1 MKMNKTNKQKNL
13 LYAALMLLCFFTA
26 CKKNELPPDDQPV
39 QERFFSLATI
49 TDSIVKDFAIEIK
62 KENGEAGFLSYFIA
76 NNGYPV
82 WNAAEVTTGEKGAM
96 AMIPFALEN
105 TQEAN
110 GFLIARKNA
119 LGKYSFSL
127 FRKNL
132 LPAYTPA
139 NNREKLNSPQLQT
152 VFDHFN
158 REVFAL
164 DKRNPASKFQLPL
177 QLQQQYPDKWNA
189 KQWQGRTKNTA
200 PGSNTGHHSPNTP
213 GQQTC
218 IEVEEEI
225 EWWWNPD
232 GDACNCNGDEYYL
245 YSTYETTTVCF
256 GGGDNNSSGSG
267 SNGSGS
273 GAGTGNGGTGG
284 GSGSGSLDPQ
294 YIWDPSCQ
302 CTTLNP
308 WWTGGG
314 GIITPPYQMTQ
325 HEKDVFKQLEEED
338 AAADSIFVTKDCQG
352 TLRTGNI
359 QWNGTLQHWLI
370 MIDYIS
376 TNPVYG
382 EKEYAIPG
390 SSPAGN
396 RGYADLVDKFN
407 NHIYEIKPD
416 NPAGLTAGQIEVNR
430 YVTLAKTHCPIRP
443 GSFPPVWAPGTNYP
457 TRLLSSGNPSMYLQ
471 ARLAAPGVIVYDWI
485 AKSNNPVP
493 APVVVPASA
502 LDKLKNL
509 IDKLQQNL
517 SRIEETIAEYMKDH
531 PDLVVYLKTAAI
543 GAAVAIVVGTIIE
556 DIATA
561 GVGLWND
568 WQSFVLAYKIVRYAW
583 AL

>member
-1 MKMNKTNKQKNL
+1 MNL

-26 CKKNELPPDDQPV
+26 CKKNELPPDDHPL

-82 WNAAEVTTGEKGAM
+82 WNAAEVTTGAKGTM

-105 TQEAN
+105 TQETN

-132 LPAYTPA
+132 LPDYTPA

-164 DKRNPASKFQLPL
+164 DKRKPDSKFELPL

-189 KQWQGRTKNTA
+189 KQWQGRTKTA
-200 PGSNTGHHSPNTP
+200 VPGSNPGHHSPNTP

-218 IEVEEEI
+218 IDVEEEI

-232 GDACNCNGDEYYL
+232 GDACNCNGDEYYM

-256 GGGDNNSSGSG
+256 GGNTDSNPVTGSG
-267 SNGSGS
+267 SGSGS

-308 WWTGGG
+308 WWTGGS
-314 GIITPPYQMTQ
+314 GIIPPPYQLTQ
-325 HEKDVFKQLEEED
+325 HDKDIFKEIDEED
-338 AAADSIFVTKDCQG
+338 RAADSIFVNSDCKG
-352 TLRTGNI
+352 TMRTGNI
-359 QWNGTLQHWLI
+359 KWNGTLQHWLI
-370 MIDYIS
+370 QIDYVS
-376 TNPVYG
+376 TNPVFG
-382 EKEYAIPG
+382 EVEYAIPG
-390 SSPAGN
+390 SSAAGN
-396 RGYADLVDKFN
+396 RGYADIVDKFS

-416 NPAGLTAGQIEVNR
+416 NPAGLQNGNDEIIR
-430 YVTLAKTHCPIRP
+430 YVTAAQAHCPVRP

-457 TRLLSSGNPSMYLQ
+457 TRLLASGNPLLYLQ
-471 ARLAAPGVIVYDWI
+471 AKLIAPGVIGYEYV
-485 AKSNNPVP
+485 AKNSNPSPVP
-493 APVVVPASA
+493 VPVPASA
-502 LDKLKNL
+502 FEKLKNL
-509 IDKLQQNL
+509 VEKLRQNM
-517 SRIEETIAEYMKDH
+517 SDYERIIGEFFSEH
-531 PDLVVYLKTAAI
+531 PDLVVYLKSAAI
-543 GAAVAIVVGTIIE
+543 GAAVGIVVGTIVE
-556 DIATA
+556 DFLTLGAGIAD
-561 GVGLWND
+561 D
-568 WQSFVLAYKIVRYAW
+568 WASFWLAYKIIRVAW
-583 AL
+583 KY